1 MTKTIK
7 MIILAFA
14 MIFTAFIGINVNAAA
29 NNTVRDEAAIE
40 EGTPLE
46 EGTPG
51 TDEILKEEETNF
63 MDELNITL
71 ATIFAWIGGL
81 GGGSAV
87 LLFILRFIK
96 DKHIMSSIREDIAA
110 MKAKN
115 DEVADGNANQ
125 SETAAMLEK
134 VVLVL
139 IENSNTDAATKAQIM
154 KELEDKSINIK
165 DAIKTS
171 KARVTKQVESNAA
184 KVTEITNKAE
194 TWLQRLAKED

>member
-29 NNTVRDEAAIE
+29 NNTVRDEATIE
-40 EGTPLE
+40 EE
-46 EGTPG
+46 TPG
-51 TDEILKEEETNF
+51 TDEILEEEERDF

-96 DKHIMSSIREDIAA
+96 DKHVMSSIREDIAS

-125 SETAAMLEK
+125 SETVAMLEK
-134 VVLVL
+134 AVLVL
-139 IENSNTDAATKAQIM
+139 IENSNTDAATKAQVM

-165 DAIKTS
+165 DVIKTS

>member
-29 NNTVRDEAAIE
+29 NNTVRDEATIE
-40 EGTPLE
+40 EE
-46 EGTPG
+46 TPG
-51 TDEILKEEETNF
+51 TDEILEEEERDF

-96 DKHIMSSIREDIAA
+96 DKHVMSSIREDIAS

-125 SETAAMLEK
+125 SETVAMLEK
-134 VVLVL
+134 AILVL
-139 IENSNTDAATKAQIM
+139 IENSNTDAATKAQVM

-165 DAIKTS
+165 DVIKTS